1 MLTTH
6 DKPSGL
12 PVFPPHRDP
21 EGDCVLHRLLEAEPW
36 RRAVPWPKGFQGG
49 IAHRLDVPTSG
60 ALVVADDVKALAVI
74 RTQFAD
80 GRLRKTYRFQAARS
94 VPWNDNC
101 CERAIAHAKG
111 NKRKMVVQRGANTP
125 HRGRWYPASSAFTRL
140 SDDLWQVVITTG
152 VMHQLS
158 LIHI

>member
-94 VPWNDNC
+94 VPW
-101 CERAIAHAKG
+101 ER
-111 NKRKMVVQRGANTP
+111 
-125 HRGRWYPASSAFTRL
+125 
-140 SDDLWQVVITTG
+140 
-152 VMHQLS
+152 QL
-158 LIHI
+158 L